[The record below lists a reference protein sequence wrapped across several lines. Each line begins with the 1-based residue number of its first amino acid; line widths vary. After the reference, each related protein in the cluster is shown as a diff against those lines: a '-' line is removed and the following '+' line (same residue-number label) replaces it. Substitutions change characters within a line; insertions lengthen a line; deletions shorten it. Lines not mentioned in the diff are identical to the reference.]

1 MQQSIRYDVKN
12 KYFLEVL
19 NETYFFKY
27 FQQIY
32 FQSISYEFLV
42 AEQNSFK
49 ALDGSLI
56 QMAKECFRQ
65 KEKNVLEKKKC
76 FRKKKMFQAE
86 KAIFHK
92 SAAAAVLS
100 LR

>member
-1 MQQSIRYDVKN
+1 
-12 KYFLEVL
+12 
-19 NETYFFKY
+19 
-27 FQQIY
+27 
-32 FQSISYEFLV
+32 
-42 AEQNSFK
+42 
-49 ALDGSLI
+49 
-56 QMAKECFRQ
+56 MAKECFRQ